1 MFNRYRKT
9 LLKLLNDVHN
19 ARENPFENVAKWRDI
34 QETLVKRIIYIE
46 NQIRFQ
52 KQEIKNINLFRKNPQ
67 NRLSKD
73 ESLAAKNNIEQR
85 EYQIQEYR
93 WLLDVFHSIG
103 DTIAFT
109 FLHKLDIKPMTF
121 KQTAGFMSEKSGLK
135 KEMQMFRYSFK
146 NGIIAILNDLTSS
159 LRYADITLITK
170 EGVKYVEVKSSENRN
185 SRTDRQKENA
195 EKVFNYLETDI
206 SEDLYGIGQKMQRR
220 ELGSPEINYLTTIN
234 ELIEISKSEGFVYR
248 LVEPGVLY
256 FISHSDPSID
266 RDITSVFKDNGI
278 KMPIAF
284 MLNAMKFPEQ
294 GYYPFALS
302 ISNPHN
308 YLDFLEGHFTIIIFV
323 DMRYVDKIAKRFKF
337 IREPSDDPQFVF
349 SFTNN
354 KKNAD
359 LTQFKM
365 SGHFFQRIPLEFVS
379 LKWLFED
386 TFKRFSQ
393 MKSAS

>member
-9 LLKLLNDVHN
+9 LLKLLTDVHD
-19 ARENPFENVAKWRDI
+19 ARQNPFENVAKWRGI
-34 QETLVKRIIYIE
+34 QETLIKRIIYIE
-46 NQIRFQ
+46 SQIRFQ

-73 ESLAAKNNIEQR
+73 ESLNAKNKIEQR
-85 EYQIQEYR
+85 EYQIEEYR
-93 WLLDVFHSIG
+93 WLLDILHSIG
-103 DTIAFT
+103 DAIAFT

-121 KQTAGFMSEKSGLK
+121 KQTAGFISEKSGLK

-170 EGVKYVEVKSSENRN
+170 EGAKYVEVKSSENKN

-256 FISHSDPSID
+256 FISHSDPSLD
-266 RDITSVFKDNGI
+266 KEITSVFKDNGI
-278 KMPIAF
+278 EKPIAF

-308 YLDFLEGHFTIIIFV
+308 YLGFLEGDFTIIIFV

-354 KKNAD
+354 KKDAD
-359 LTQFKM
+359 LIQFKM

-393 MKSAS
+393 MKSTS